1 VTLLW
6 HKLDPLPPHVT
17 FGDIAPYPH
26 GPAHTKECH
35 VLSEWPP
42 YATAAQLS
50 LKVMFVLKVVKRNQ
64 KTIILPHK
72 YKSVTFWSFCI
83 VC

>member
-1 VTLLW
+1 MLHLVILLRTPTARPTPKNVTYYLNG
-6 HKLDPLPPHVT
+6 PLMP
-17 FGDIAPYPH
+17 
-26 GPAHTKECH
+26 
-35 VLSEWPP
+35 
-42 YATAAQLS
+42 QLS
-50 LKVMFVLKVVKRNQ
+50 LKVMFVLEVVKRNQ